1 MPASRLGKQRALDAQ
16 TGRAQP
22 ATYSGEITLC
32 TSAPT
37 DFTLGTEYDATGMAR
52 QAVTFS
58 APTDADP
65 PVTSNTALITFGPFT
80 AGTGTPIT
88 HAMLV
93 TASAG
98 TVDPATEYH
107 YWWVLGTSK
116 NPGVGDSATIAIGAF
131 VQSFSVPG

>member
-1 MPASRLGKQRALDAQ
+1 MPPSRLGMKRALDAQ

-22 ATYSGEITLC
+22 ETFSAEVTLC

-37 DFTLGTEYDATGMAR
+37 ADALGTEYAATGMAR
-52 QAVTFS
+52 QAIAFT
-58 APTDADP
+58 APTDATP
-65 PVTSNTALITFGPFT
+65 PVSWNTALITFGPFT

-93 TASAG
+93 TAGAG

-107 YWWVLGTSK
+107 YYWVLGAAK
-116 NPGVGDSATIAIGAF
+116 NPSVGDSATIAIGAF
-131 VQSFSVPG
+131 TESFTV